1 MENKQ
6 INIIDNDKMNRAYNA
21 MKRAQRN
28 YYLKNRAR
36 RIEQAKTWNTEHK
49 ETYTTYA
56 RQYYRLNKERLNN
69 KVFHC
74 EACNKNVKSYSKS
87 AHLKGEKHLKNVNN
101 NNVLMVE
108 V

>member
-6 INIIDNDKMNRAYNA
+6 INNIDNEKMNRA
-21 MKRAQRN
+21 
-28 YYLKNRAR
+28 YLKNRAR
-36 RIEQAKTWNTEHK
+36 RIEQAKNWNIEHK

-74 EACNKNVKSYSKS
+74 EACNKNIKAYSKS
-87 AHLKGEKHLKNVNN
+87 AHMKGDKHLKNIEMLNNVNN
-101 NNVLMVE
+101 NIMVE